1 MVWDL
6 GKLLALILL
15 TMNAITRNRLPV
27 PKQELQKW
35 RTSPCHSRLL
45 FYGFPNPKKLEALHA
60 KPSALP
66 QCVQYLGSDF
76 SSQQ

>member
-15 TMNAITRNRLPV
+15 TMNAITPV

-35 RTSPCHSRLL
+35 RT
-45 FYGFPNPKKLEALHA
+45 
-60 KPSALP
+60 
-66 QCVQYLGSDF
+66 
-76 SSQQ
+76 